1 MVYIVVLLVLAA
13 FGGGY
18 YCGKRWGKRVS
29 AGADTLK
36 DTIGRL

>member
-1 MVYIVVLLVLAA
+1 MAALIVFLILAA